1 MRVGLVVYGPL
12 DRRSGGY
19 LYDSEVVDRLEAAGD
34 DVTVVSLPER
44 SYPARFLDTLDPR
57 VGRRLEDV
65 ANEADVLVVDELC
78 HPSLAWTLERRD
90 LAAPV
95 VALVH
100 HLASAERRPRW
111 RNRVIGAVEA
121 RFLRAADAYV
131 CASRATCEAVAAA
144 LDPDR
149 ETAPPADRPTG
160 PDAPTAR
167 SPGGGSPAGETS
179 PGAAVGGGIGET
191 AGPEPPTADDR
202 RTTGLEDGGRDVVE
216 PTEYDPAGGEA
227 GPEEA
232 DSAPPTPVDVGGA
245 PAIVAYPG
253 ADRFGDPVSPE
264 RVRQRA
270 VEGSLRV
277 LFVGAVTPRKQVL
290 TLVEGLSRV
299 TADWELTLVGDLTV
313 APEYV
318 SRVRDRI
325 ADLSAADRIE
335 VAGRLDDEALRAA
348 FERHHLLAV
357 PSAYEGFG
365 IVYVEGMGFGLPAVA
380 SAAGG
385 APEVVRDRV
394 NGRLVPPDDASA
406 ITDVV
411 SPLARDRDRLAR
423 MGLAALETYHDHP
436 TWAAT
441 ADRVRGFLH
450 SIAGDASDATDESVP
465 PR

>member
-1 MRVGLVVYGPL
+1 VRVGLVVYGPL

-19 LYDSEVVDRLEAAGD
+19 LYDREVVDRLEAAGD

-44 SYPARFLDTLDPR
+44 PYPARFLDNLDPR
-57 VGRRLEDV
+57 VGRRLETV
-65 ANEADVLVVDELC
+65 AAEVDVLVVDELC
-78 HPSLAWTLERRD
+78 HPSLAWALDRRD

-111 RNRVIGAVEA
+111 RNRAIGAVEA

-131 CASRATCEAVAAA
+131 CASRATCRAVAAA

-149 ETAPPADRPTG
+149 ATVPQPEDPAGRGARTEQSADGGRSLASDALDLHPDWTAGSVDGDGTGTDEGDGTTVPGSVPPTAADG
-160 PDAPTAR
+160 DAAVGAR
-167 SPGGGSPAGETS
+167 SP
-179 PGAAVGGGIGET
+179 
-191 AGPEPPTADDR
+191 
-202 RTTGLEDGGRDVVE
+202 
-216 PTEYDPAGGEA
+216 
-227 GPEEA
+227 
-232 DSAPPTPVDVGGA
+232 

-253 ADRFGDPVSPE
+253 ADRFGDPVAPE
-264 RVRQRA
+264 RVRERA
-270 VEGSLRV
+270 TEGPLRV

-290 TLVEGLSRV
+290 TLVEGLSRATV
-299 TADWELTLVGDLTV
+299 DWELTLVGDLSV

-318 SRVRDRI
+318 RRVRDRI
-325 ADLSAADRIE
+325 DELSAADRVE

-394 NGRLVPPDDASA
+394 NGRLVPPEDASA

-423 MGLAALETYHDHP
+423 MGLAALETYHEHP

-441 ADRVRGFLH
+441 ADRVRGFLR
-450 SIAGDASDATDESVP
+450 SIAGEPSDADPADEP
-465 PR
+465 GDPR